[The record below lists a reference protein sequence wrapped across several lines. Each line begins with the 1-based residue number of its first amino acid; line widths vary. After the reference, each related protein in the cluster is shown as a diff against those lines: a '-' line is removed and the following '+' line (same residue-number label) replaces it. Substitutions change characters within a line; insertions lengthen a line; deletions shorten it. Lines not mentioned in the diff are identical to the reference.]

1 MVISRGAGLEDL
13 IRVIY
18 PNISSLNLPDQYF
31 SEHIILAPCNADVHS
46 INEHILGKYPGEK
59 IYYSADSAEDEEGAD
74 HPEPI
79 PVEYLNYINAS
90 GLPLSKLVLKVG
102 SPIILL
108 CNLSVQ
114 DGLCNGTHLH
124 VEHLGGRVIQAC
136 ILGGFHSGKVAF
148 IPRMTLTPSYL
159 GKNSNMYLT
168 LCVRGV
174 ELCFCHG
181 TASPFPFSSLSSSLL
196 HPSPP
201 PPASDSI

>member
-31 SEHIILAPCNADVHS
+31 SEHIILAPCNPDVHS
-46 INEHILGKYPGEK
+46 INEHILGKYPGEEK
-59 IYYSADSAEDEEGAD
+59 IHYSADSAEDEEGAD

-90 GLPLSKLVLKVG
+90 GLPLSKLVLKVA

-114 DGLCNGTHLH
+114 DGLLNDTCLHFKHL
-124 VEHLGGRVIQAC
+124 E
-136 ILGGFHSGKVAF
+136 
-148 IPRMTLTPSYL
+148 
-159 GKNSNMYLT
+159 
-168 LCVRGV
+168 
-174 ELCFCHG
+174 
-181 TASPFPFSSLSSSLL
+181 
-196 HPSPP
+196 
-201 PPASDSI
+201 

>member
-31 SEHIILAPCNADVHS
+31 SECIILAPHNADVHS
-46 INEHILGKYPGEK
+46 INEHILGRYPGEEK

-79 PVEYLNYINAS
+79 PVEYLNSINAS

-108 CNLSVQ
+108 CN
-114 DGLCNGTHLH
+114 GTHLC

-148 IPRMTLTPSYL
+148 IPRMTLTPSDL
-159 GKNSNMYLT
+159 GKNSK
-168 LCVRGV
+168 LC
-174 ELCFCHG
+174 
-181 TASPFPFSSLSSSLL
+181 
-196 HPSPP
+196 
-201 PPASDSI
+201 

>member
-1 MVISRGAGLEDL
+1 MKRVLTIQSLFQWSIS
-13 IRVIY
+13 
-18 PNISSLNLPDQYF
+18 
-31 SEHIILAPCNADVHS
+31 ILLMPQVS
-46 INEHILGKYPGEK
+46 
-59 IYYSADSAEDEEGAD
+59 
-74 HPEPI
+74 
-79 PVEYLNYINAS
+79 
-90 GLPLSKLVLKVG
+90 SKLG
-102 SPIILL
+102 PPIILL
-108 CNLSVQ
+108 CN
-114 DGLCNGTHLH
+114 GTCLH
-124 VEHLGGRVIQAC
+124 VEHLGGRVIKAC